1 MNYQY
6 IEQLLER
13 YWQCETTTE
22 EEQILRTFFNQKD
35 VPAALLPY
43 KDLFTYEQTSVAE
56 ETLGDEFDE
65 RMMQLIGEKKAVKA
79 HTIRLTERLKP
90 LFKAVAVVAVILTLG
105 NAVTVAL
112 RHTDQTAKQTA
123 TVEVEPTADGISVA
137 KIDSVRLDST
147 AQVPLSIR

>member
-13 YWQCETTTE
+13 YWQCETTRE

-56 ETLGDEFDE
+56 ETLGDDFDE
-65 RMMQLIGEKKAVKA
+65 KMLQLAGEEKPVKA
-79 HTIRLTERLKP
+79 RTIHLTERLKP

-112 RHTDQTAKQTA
+112 RNTDQPVKQTA
-123 TVEVEPTADGISVA
+123 TVIEEPKADGVSVA
-137 KIDSVRLDST
+137 KVDSVKRDSV
-147 AQVPLSIR
+147 AQIPLSIR

>member
-6 IEQLLER
+6 IEQLLDR

-43 KDLFTYEQTSVAE
+43 KDLFTYEQTSIHE
-56 ETLGDEFDE
+56 ETLGDDFDD
-65 RMMQLIGEKKAVKA
+65 RMMELVGEKKTVKA
-79 HTIRLTERLKP
+79 RTIKLTQRLQP

-112 RHTDQTAKQTA
+112 RHTDKPAQNEVA
-123 TVEVEPTADGISVA
+123 TIEEPKADGISVA
-137 KIDSVRLDST
+137 RADSVKIDS
-147 AQVPLSIR
+147 AAHIPMSIR

>member
-13 YWQCETTTE
+13 YWQCETSTE

-43 KDLFTYEQTSVAE
+43 KDLFTYEQCAIRE
-56 ETLGDEFDE
+56 ETLGDEFDA
-65 RMMQLIGEKKAVKA
+65 RMLSLTGEEKAVKA
-79 HTIRLTERLKP
+79 RTIRMSERLKP

-112 RHTDQTAKQTA
+112 RETDQPVKQTA
-123 TVEVEPTADGISVA
+123 VVIEEPTTDGVSVA
-137 KIDSVRLDST
+137 KVDSVRLDST
-147 AQVPLSIR
+147 AQIPLSIR

>member
-35 VPAALLPY
+35 VPAALLPF
-43 KDLFTYEQTSVAE
+43 KDLFTYEQCSMSE
-56 ETLGDEFDE
+56 EKLGDEFDE
-65 RMMQLIGEKKAVKA
+65 RMMELIGEKKPVKA
-79 HTIRLTERLKP
+79 RTIRLTQRLKP

-112 RHTDQTAKQTA
+112 RKTEQPVKQTA
-123 TVEVEPTADGISVA
+123 TVIEEPTSDGVSVA
-137 KIDSVRLDST
+137 KVDSVKRDST
-147 AQVPLSIR
+147 AQIPLTIR